1 MIVEP
6 SDPTSAL
13 LAEQTQVSDP
23 LIPIICASVLADPQ
37 VHVAFGSCL
46 LKPFTAADLAA
57 AITRALL

>member
-1 MIVEP
+1 
-6 SDPTSAL
+6 
-13 LAEQTQVSDP
+13 
-23 LIPIICASVLADPQ
+23 LADPQ